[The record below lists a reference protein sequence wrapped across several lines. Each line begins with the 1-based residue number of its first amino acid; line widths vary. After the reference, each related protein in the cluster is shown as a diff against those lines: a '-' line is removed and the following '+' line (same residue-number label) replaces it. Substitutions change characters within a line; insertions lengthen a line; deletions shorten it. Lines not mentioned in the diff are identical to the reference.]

1 MGFSP
6 SVIRVTRIGGFGNDR
21 LRNIR
26 VGGCN
31 RRDYVR
37 PAATRSGYSFWTSFA
52 IDRIF
57 GSSNRGATIC
67 RPTGKPSL
75 VMPAGTL
82 PAGRLTSVTRN
93 AGAIQS
99 T

>member
-1 MGFSP
+1 MG
-6 SVIRVTRIGGFGNDR
+6 
-21 LRNIR
+21 
-26 VGGCN
+26 
-31 RRDYVR
+31 
-37 PAATRSGYSFWTSFA
+37 AACWTSFA

-57 GSSNRGATIC
+57 GSSNRGAMIC
-67 RPTGKPSL
+67 NPTGKPSAVL
-75 VMPAGTL
+75 PAGTL

>member
-1 MGFSP
+1 MLLLHELG
-6 SVIRVTRIGGFGNDR
+6 DR
-21 LRNIR
+21 QDARL
-26 VGGCN
+26 VEP
-31 RRDYVR
+31 RRHDLQ
-37 PAATRSGYSFWTSFA
+37 S
-52 IDRIF
+52 DRQAD
-57 GSSNRGATIC
+57 RA
-67 RPTGKPSL
+67 